1 MCILLWVVMPA
12 FSIMS
17 WNVENWFDN
26 RDDGTGAS
34 DREFSSQGDRHWTRK
49 RLDRKTSMIAKTI
62 LWCDAP
68 SVIGFEEVENS
79 RVLRNLVYSDPLRK
93 IPYRIVHYDSPDPRG
108 IDVALIYDS
117 DSLSLLKSYPLPV
130 FRGSGGSRTRDI
142 LYVCLQDRKGLVWH
156 FFVNHHP
163 SKYSGASSSEGR
175 NAAMTVLRRSVDSL
189 LACGQTRIVAMG
201 DFNDT
206 PSAESFRMMEGVMTN
221 AGRLP
226 DMAGEGSIR
235 YRGQWELIDNFLLSP
250 ALDGHFGIRVVKAP
264 FLLERDRSFPGLK
277 PKRTYIGPRYNG
289 GVSDHLPLL
298 LEFR

>member
-34 DREFSSQGDRHWTRK
+34 DREFSPQGERHWTRK

-79 RVLRNLVYSDPLRK
+79 RVLRNLIYSDPLRK

-117 DSLSLLKSYPLPV
+117 DSLSLVKSYPLPV
-130 FRGSGGSRTRDI
+130 LRGSGGSHTRDI
-142 LYVCLQDRKGLVWH
+142 LYVCLRDRKGLIWH

-163 SKYSGASSSEGR
+163 SKYSGSASSAGR
-175 NAAMTVLRRSVDSL
+175 DAAMSVLRHSADSL

-206 PSAESFRMMEGVMTN
+206 PSAESFRMMEGVMIN

-226 DMAGEGSIR
+226 EMAGEGSIR

-250 ALDGHFGIRVVKAP
+250 TLDGHFGLHVVKAP